1 MVLGDSF
8 LRQSTFVNKH
18 NWVIAATLKKRT
30 RFSRT
35 DWLARAMDV
44 LSRKGGARLRIND
57 LCQELGVTKGS
68 FYAHFED
75 RADFVRQ
82 FVAYWAETF
91 TQSVVNEI
99 DKLAD
104 VTAKARL
111 LALMRLLH
119 HEKMARYDVAV
130 RAWAAQ
136 ESSVAQ
142 EVRKVDKLRFA
153 YIRQIFH
160 EMGFRGAD
168 LDLRTRLFVGY
179 HSSEPGIQL
188 PPSGLGEDEEI
199 KLRHAFFTRP

>member
-8 LRQSTFVNKH
+8 LRQSTFVNKY

-82 FVAYWAETF
+82 FVAYWAVPPGIHKF
-91 TQSVVNEI
+91 GS
-99 DKLAD
+99 L
-104 VTAKARL
+104 RPL
-111 LALMRLLH
+111 LA
-119 HEKMARYDVAV
+119 EGGKIPITY
-130 RAWAAQ
+130 
-136 ESSVAQ
+136 
-142 EVRKVDKLRFA
+142 
-153 YIRQIFH
+153 
-160 EMGFRGAD
+160 
-168 LDLRTRLFVGY
+168 
-179 HSSEPGIQL
+179 
-188 PPSGLGEDEEI
+188 
-199 KLRHAFFTRP
+199 

>member
-8 LRQSTFVNKH
+8 LRQSVFINKH
-18 NWVIAATLKKRT
+18 NKVIAVTLKKRT
-30 RFSRT
+30 RFSRV

-91 TQSVVNEI
+91 TESVVNEI

-168 LDLRTRLFVGY
+168 LDLRTRLFVVY
-179 HSSEPGIQL
+179 HNSEPGLQL
-188 PPSGLGEDEEI
+188 PPSGLGEDKEI
-199 KLRHAFFTRP
+199 KLRHAFLTRP